1 MPWFTR
7 RRRNSRNS
15 IHPYNE
21 NQLGRQDTLERPV
34 VARQTEFLTRA
45 QPREIEPRRNHDNDD
60 IFSAE
65 AEIPAQAISITRES
79 SNESDYPT
87 ATTINSAS
95 TDIVSP
101 LDTPV
106 VEVVGQ
112 AGHDCCL
119 PGIFSSNCRICPQ
132 TPRIAHQELIQSKN
146 DNNNQNVINRV
157 TGGKKTKRF
166 FYSRRK
172 KNYKKK
178 RFCTRKNKKCKKR
191 KN

>member
-15 IHPYNE
+15 IHPYNQ
-21 NQLGRQDTLERPV
+21 NQLRRQDTLERPV
-34 VARQTEFLTRA
+34 VARQSEFLARA
-45 QPREIEPRRNHDNDD
+45 QSREIEPRRIHNNDD
-60 IFSAE
+60 IYSAE

-79 SNESDYPT
+79 SNESEYPT
-87 ATTINSAS
+87 ATTINTVS

-132 TPRIAHQELIQSKN
+132 TPQISYQELIQPKN
-146 DNNNQNVINRV
+146 DNNQNVS
-157 TGGKKTKRF
+157 TGGKKTRRIY
-166 FYSRRK
+166 YSRRK
-172 KNYKKK
+172 KKYKKKK
-178 RFCTRKNKKCKKR
+178 RFCSRKNKK
-191 KN
+191 